1 MPGAS
6 TQETFME
13 VVRVD
18 EQELRA
24 TVQSLFESFD
34 LPTEDAEVVADALV
48 EADLMGI
55 SSHGVSN
62 YIQLLYVPGL
72 ERGTIAPRPELE
84 IVSESACTALVDG
97 GGGMGHVVGARA
109 MRLAIEKA
117 AEHGI
122 GLVSVRNSRH
132 YGAAGYYSKLA
143 LAEDMIGL
151 SLTNADGL
159 VTPTHGKEAKLG
171 TNPIAVAVPTGRQP
185 PFLLDM
191 ATSTVPLGKIMLAM
205 REGREIP
212 LGWAADAEGRPTT
225 DPKIAFEAM
234 NLLPLGGT
242 YEQGSHKGYG
252 LGVVIDVLCGLL
264 SGQGAARGEA
274 IGTSMGHFF
283 GALDVSRFLPVDE
296 FKAAMDEYLER
307 LQQTTASHPEEP
319 VIYAGIKEARARAER
334 QREGIPLHAEVVAYL
349 RGLCRERRVESRL

>member
-1 MPGAS
+1 
-6 TQETFME
+6 ME

-18 EQELRA
+18 EQELRT
-24 TVQSLFESFD
+24 TVQSLFESYG
-34 LPTEDAEVVADALV
+34 LPPEDAAVVADALV

-62 YIQLLYVPGL
+62 YIELLYVPGL
-72 ERGTIAPRPELE
+72 TKGTIAPRPEFE
-84 IVSESACTALVDG
+84 VVRETACTALVDG

-109 MRLAIEKA
+109 MRLAIAKA

-122 GLVSVRNSRH
+122 GMVTVRNSRH
-132 YGAAGYYSKLA
+132 YGAAGYYSKMA
-143 LAEDMIGL
+143 LDEDMIGL

-159 VTPTHGKEAKLG
+159 VTPTHGKEAQLG
-171 TNPIAVAVPTGRQP
+171 TNPVAVAVPTDRQP

-212 LGWAADAEGRPTT
+212 LGWAADQEGRPTT
-225 DPKIAFEAM
+225 DPRIAFQAM

-252 LGVVIDVLCGLL
+252 LGMVVDILCGLL
-264 SGQGAARGEA
+264 SGDGAARGET

-283 GALDVSRFLPVDE
+283 GALDVSHFLPVE
-296 FKAAMDEYLER
+296 GFKAEMDDYLAR
-307 LQQTTASHPEEP
+307 LQQTAAADPEEP
-319 VIYAGIKEARARAER
+319 VIYAGIKEARAREER
-334 QREGIPLHAEVVAYL
+334 LREGIPLHAGVVAYL
-349 RGLCRERRVESRL
+349 RELCEERGVETRLGADRGAREP